1 MKIPKTWR
9 FVRVGDIGEVQGGR
23 QRSPSAKGQL
33 RPYLRVA
40 NVYAG
45 YIDYSDVL
53 EMPFEDDEFERFSL
67 EPGDILLNEGQSLE
81 LVGRSAI
88 FDGPRNAYAFQNTL
102 IRFRPGKSVVSSFAA
117 TLFSWLLFSG
127 KFSEIA
133 TKTTSIAHL
142 GVSRFSDLEVPL
154 PPIADQ
160 LRISACVKA
169 IEDGIS
175 NIRQR
180 MIAARQRR
188 HALMQRLLTGR
199 RRFSGFTKRWRKTT
213 VADICVE
220 ESIRNDGRLGREAV
234 RAVNKAEG
242 MIPMKDHVISDNLT
256 RYKIVKP
263 GWYAYNPMRINIG
276 SICQWHGKDDALV
289 SPDYVVFRC
298 LPDKVDQRF
307 FNAFR
312 RSFRWDA
319 FMARAGSGGVRIRI
333 YFDDLGMLGLPIPEL
348 DEQRRIGAVFET
360 VDGEIECL
368 ERLLVAHQRQKHA
381 LVQQLLTGKRRV
393 QAPTR

>member
-1 MKIPKTWR
+1 
-9 FVRVGDIGEVQGGR
+9 
-23 QRSPSAKGQL
+23 
-33 RPYLRVA
+33 
-40 NVYAG
+40 
-45 YIDYSDVL
+45 
-53 EMPFEDDEFERFSL
+53 
-67 EPGDILLNEGQSLE
+67 
-81 LVGRSAI
+81 
-88 FDGPRNAYAFQNTL
+88 
-102 IRFRPGKSVVSSFAA
+102 
-117 TLFSWLLFSG
+117 
-127 KFSEIA
+127 
-133 TKTTSIAHL
+133 
-142 GVSRFSDLEVPL
+142 
-154 PPIADQ
+154 
-160 LRISACVKA
+160 
-169 IEDGIS
+169 
-175 NIRQR
+175 